1 MRRRPLV
8 LCYDGGCGMCSGSA
22 AWLAGRDRLG
32 RLRPVM
38 LGDAPCVPPD
48 GSWPDSVVALI
59 GGRPYFRSAAVAA
72 ALRRLPPPWPLA
84 GALIRLA
91 PPGWADAI
99 YRLIARHRRRISDVC
114 GLRPHQ
120 G

>member
-8 LCYDGGCGMCSGSA
+8 LCYDGGCGVCGGA
-22 AWLAGRDRLG
+22 VAWMMARDRSG
-32 RLRPVM
+32 ALRPVP

-59 GGRPYFRSAAVAA
+59 DGRPHVRAAAVAA

-84 GALIRLA
+84 AALIRLA

-99 YRLIARHRRRISDVC
+99 YRVIARYRRRISDVC
-114 GLRPHQ
+114 GLRPR
-120 G
+120 